1 MAIPKITAMSAR
13 LRGTGSSSGS
23 ATGRIADGIGSRA
36 EAGSA
41 RAMSFS
47 AWLTACPH
55 AMQNFQ
61 AGSSVTP
68 QFRHFPMAT
77 RVASPWA
84 VASASRSVGL

>member
-1 MAIPKITAMSAR
+1 M
-13 LRGTGSSSGS
+13 
-23 ATGRIADGIGSRA
+23 
-36 EAGSA
+36 
-41 RAMSFS
+41 AMSFS